1 MNNAELFGALYYS
14 GIALVFALT
23 LVLVQGVFFSLESRF
38 ARWTLPA
45 VPLAMCL
52 GMAVSSLLSGRNLKY
67 ATMDIRTI
75 GSLEGAG
82 GGSIM
87 RAITAVVLALS
98 FAKIV
103 SRLMASRVSTGPDVG
118 GRSLLVTLL
127 LFFLSTHVLSAA
139 FGAHPAFVH
148 NSYYPIL
155 VFVAFFMA
163 RAEGTERAIDFLK
176 IGLSLLMVG
185 SLATA
190 VVMPSLAV
198 QPDYPSWI
206 PGFKI
211 RLWGLGSNANSIGPL
226 ALLAGL
232 LLFYRPY
239 RNVALNAFVWLA
251 LLVVF
256 FLSQSKTVWVA
267 GLICLIVL
275 MLYGRG
281 RDERGQVKP
290 AFVVALLLLAFV
302 VVLAVA
308 ALDLGRIADRIAA
321 TKAGSELST
330 LTGRATIWGEA
341 WRTWMSSFWFG
352 YGPEAWGP
360 LHRARIGLAFAF
372 HAHNQLLQSLSGAGL
387 FGGIAMLAYM
397 VCMLLASVRA
407 ARVTRGV
414 SIALA
419 IVMATRWMTEA
430 PLELEGLFIG
440 ETIIHLAWFMIVL
453 VPFGR
458 GRSEPARTGS
468 NADPAVTR
476 PGLPQVPQY
485 R

>member
-1 MNNAELFGALYYS
+1 MNTAELFGTLYYS
-14 GIALVFALT
+14 GIALVFALG
-23 LVLVQGVFFSLESRF
+23 LVLVQGVFLSLESRF
-38 ARWTLPA
+38 SRWTLPA
-45 VPLAMCL
+45 VPLALCI
-52 GMAVSSLLSGRNLKY
+52 GMAVSSLLSGRNLKF
-67 ATMDIRTI
+67 ATADIRTI
-75 GSLEGAG
+75 GSLEGLG
-82 GGSIM
+82 GGGIM

-103 SRLMASRVSTGPDVG
+103 SRLMSSRLTRPEPVG
-118 GRSLLVTLL
+118 GQALLVTLL

-163 RAEGTERAIDFLK
+163 RSEGTERAIDALK
-176 IGLSLLMVG
+176 VGLSLLMVG
-185 SLATA
+185 SLVAA

-226 ALLAGL
+226 ALLTGL

-239 RNVALNAFVWLA
+239 TRVAFNVLIWLS

-267 GLICLIVL
+267 GVVCLAVL

-281 RDERGQVKP
+281 RDTRGHVKP
-290 AFVVALLLLAFV
+290 AFILTMLLLAFV
-302 VVLAVA
+302 VVVGVA
-308 ALDLGRIADRIAA
+308 AIDLGRIADRIAA

-341 WRTWMSSFWFG
+341 WRTWMSNLWFG

-387 FGGIAMLAYM
+387 FGGVTMLAYM
-397 VCMLLASVRA
+397 FCMLAASVRA
-407 ARVTRGV
+407 ARFTRGV

-419 IVMATRWMTEA
+419 IIMLTRWMTEA

-440 ETIIHLAWFMIVL
+440 ETIIHLAWFMVVL

-458 GRSEPARTGS
+458 QAVPSAQASPGATG
-468 NADPAVTR
+468 
-476 PGLPQVPQY
+476 PGGMAGMPQVPLHT
-485 R
+485 